1 MKNTRMMRYHEKKL
15 IQNKRGKYFY
25 QVTTVV
31 TLLCPM
37 VLGSVGV
44 LAEETVP
51 AAKATTDTVNFVD
64 GTLPSANPS
73 SLETLDSQTL
83 TESEESEM
91 VTVPEN
97 TNSEREEINEGVS
110 ETATSKTEDLK
121 PVEEVTGMQSTIQ
134 IQKSGFDDDEETE
147 EAPVKAGMV
156 NINLQC
162 TDNKNNVLSRETIQV
177 SLNESKIITAPEI
190 VGYAVADTLPPIG
203 DDYSMVTTN
212 HHDKTYTVTP
222 SGAGANK
229 TINLQFRY
237 RKIVL
242 KDYIATLHTSEI
254 TPFLNSDGEN
264 YNFNIYD
271 EEDWHVGFITC
282 TFPEEDSDEFFW
294 SAWDLDYD
302 YSVGGNGGRSG
313 EPLVYEIGEAKY
325 NITLIVDQRAPI
337 TYSTISFAVEG
348 NGLLSDAN
356 PIERKTGYYLSYD
369 ELPGVTPAAG
379 HRFVGWRKENQEWL
393 AGYGM
398 EIHQDITLTAVFEA
412 GELDWSRYD
421 ASLAG
426 YEAYVQL
433 KDIYDHFY
441 WWDDWNAWND
451 IYQNYLSIRNRTDI
465 SQKEIDF
472 LSQPLGGMHLNFVDH
487 YFMYGE
493 KIQHRIKEIFDS
505 LQDIYQDTTSYTSAS
520 KQLFDQEYLKT
531 KTLLE
536 QEIRDHGVYERELFT
551 AYQSMVDARR
561 KLVRNDGTKNLF
573 SINLVP
579 YPGLSFDGELAPF
592 SNFMIQHSYSDGSY
606 ENLYLNKND
615 YVITTGNDQ
624 DVITEEGIIFKGVGR
639 RDIEITYQGYKT
651 GSGYS
656 VLEREKPAEDFS
668 KAKEA
673 MNQFNG
679 LKEADY
685 TPESWKKMQQIL
697 ADQAIGETPVNEFL
711 QAIIDGTYPEEVSQS
726 WLDWLTETLQ
736 TAMSELVKKDDS
748 GNNGNSGNNG
758 SGNNNGSNNGN
769 NSGAGNNGGT
779 NNNAGNAN
787 NNGTKDKDTNSDNKN
802 TDDGGQNNSAPKNT
816 DKESNNGKVK
826 TVNVDKYSQ
835 VNTQGATETKGLPQ
849 TGEEGSFVL
858 TLMGI
863 STLGVVLTGMFLK
876 SRKKFD

>member
-1 MKNTRMMRYHEKKL
+1 MKNTRMMRYHKKK
-15 IQNKRGKYFY
+15 IVQNRRNKCFY

-37 VLGSVGV
+37 VLGSVSV
-44 LAEETVP
+44 MAEEIFSVEATAE
-51 AAKATTDTVNFVD
+51 AAY
-64 GTLPSANPS
+64 
-73 SLETLDSQTL
+73 L
-83 TESEESEM
+83 TESTLPDADLAPSKVPAVQEPEAKPETPEVSVIEEAEVSTSESNTAKELV
-91 VTVPEN
+91 VTESAEQESV
-97 TNSEREEINEGVS
+97 TSD
-110 ETATSKTEDLK
+110 TATVQAQGNEFE
-121 PVEEVTGMQSTIQ
+121 PE
-134 IQKSGFDDDEETE
+134 EETE
-147 EAPVKAGMV
+147 ENALKVGRV
-156 NINLQC
+156 NVILWC
-162 TDNKNNVLSRETIQV
+162 ADNKNNTLHEETFQV
-177 SLNESKIITAPEI
+177 PVNESKTITAPEI
-190 VGYAVADTLPPIG
+190 AGYTVADTFPAINDPH
-203 DDYSMVTTN
+203 SMVTTDYQN
-212 HHDKTYTVTP
+212 KAYTVTP
-222 SGAGANK
+222 GGVEMNEA
-229 TINLQFRY
+229 IRIQFNY
-237 RKIVL
+237 RKIVP
-242 KDYIATLHTSEI
+242 KNYSATFRTSE
-254 TPFLNSDGEN
+254 TPPYISSNGER
-264 YNFNIYD
+264 YSFNIYD
-271 EEDWHVGFITC
+271 EDDWKVGFFDC
-282 TFPEEDSDEFFW
+282 TFPNEDSDEFYW
-294 SAWDLDYD
+294 YAWDIDSDYP
-302 YSVGGNGGRSG
+302 VEGNGGRSG
-313 EPLVYEIGEAKY
+313 QPITFEIGEAKY
-325 NITLIVDQRAPI
+325 NITIIADQRAPLI
-337 TYSTISFAVEG
+337 YSTISFAVEG

-356 PIERKTGYYLSYD
+356 SIERKTGYYLSYD
-369 ELPGVTPAAG
+369 ELPTVTPAAG
-379 HRFVGWRKENQEWL
+379 HRFLGWRKENQEWL

-412 GELDWSRYD
+412 GELDWSKYD
-421 ASLAG
+421 ASLAD

-433 KDIYDHFY
+433 KDIYEHFQ
-441 WWDDWNAWND
+441 WWSDWEAWNS
-451 IYQNYLSIRNRTDI
+451 IYQDYLEIRNRTDI

-472 LSQPLGGMHLNFVDH
+472 LSQPLGGMHLNFVDY

-536 QEIRDHGVYERELFT
+536 QGTRDHGVYERELFT

-561 KLVRNDGTKNLF
+561 NLVRNDGTKNLF

-697 ADQAIGETPVNEFL
+697 ANQAIGETAVNEFL

-748 GNNGNSGNNG
+748 GNNGNNGNSGNNG

-769 NSGAGNNGGT
+769 NSGASNNGGT

-863 STLGVVLTGMFLK
+863 STLGVALAGAFLK
-876 SRKKFD
+876 SRKKYD

>member
-1 MKNTRMMRYHEKKL
+1 MKNTRMMRYHKKK
-15 IQNKRGKYFY
+15 IVQNKRNKCFY

-37 VLGSVGV
+37 VLGSVSV
-44 LAEETVP
+44 MA
-51 AAKATTDTVNFVD
+51 
-64 GTLPSANPS
+64 
-73 SLETLDSQTL
+73 
-83 TESEESEM
+83 
-91 VTVPEN
+91 
-97 TNSEREEINEGVS
+97 
-110 ETATSKTEDLK
+110 
-121 PVEEVTGMQSTIQ
+121 EEVTPVEATAETADLTGNTLLNPDPAPLEAPAVQEPEAKPETPEVSVIEEAEVSTSESNDAQ
-134 IQKSGFDDDEETE
+134 EVVVAESAGQESTTSDTATVQAQVNDFEPEEETE
-147 EAPVKAGMV
+147 ENAPKVGMV
-156 NINLQC
+156 NVILWC
-162 TDNKNNVLSRETIQV
+162 ADNKNNTLYEQTFQV
-177 SLNESKIITAPEI
+177 PVNESKTITAPEI
-190 VGYAVADTLPPIG
+190 AGYTVATTFPAINDPH
-203 DDYSMVTTN
+203 SMVTTDYQN
-212 HHDKTYTVTP
+212 KAYTVTP
-222 SGAGANK
+222 GGVEMNEA
-229 TINLQFRY
+229 IRIQFNY
-237 RKIVL
+237 RKIVP
-242 KDYIATLHTSEI
+242 KNYSATFRTSEAPPYI
-254 TPFLNSDGEN
+254 SSNGES
-264 YNFNIYD
+264 YSFNIYD
-271 EEDWHVGFITC
+271 EDGWEVGYISC
-282 TFPEEDSDEFFW
+282 TFPNEDSDEFHW
-294 SAWDLDYD
+294 YAWDIDSDYP
-302 YSVGGNGGRSG
+302 VEGNGGRSG

-325 NITLIVDQRAPI
+325 NITIIADQRAPL

-348 NGLLSDAN
+348 NGTLSDAN
-356 PIERKTGYYLSYD
+356 SIERKTGYYLSYD
-369 ELPGVTPAAG
+369 ELPKVTPAAG
-379 HRFVGWRKENQEWL
+379 QRFVGWRKENQEWL

-472 LSQPLGGMHLNFVDH
+472 LSQPLGGMQLNFVDY
-487 YFMYGE
+487 YFMHGE

-520 KQLFDQEYLKT
+520 KQLFDQEYLNT

-536 QEIRDHGVYERELFT
+536 QEIKDHGIYERELFT
-551 AYQSMVDARR
+551 AYQGMVDARR
-561 KLVRNDGTKNLF
+561 NLVRNDGTKSLTG
-573 SINLVP
+573 INLVP
-579 YPGLSFDGELAPF
+579 YPGMSFDGELAPF
-592 SNFMIQHSYSDGSY
+592 SSFMMQLYYSDGTY

-615 YVITTGNDQ
+615 YIISTGNDQ
-624 DVITEEGIIFKGVGR
+624 DIITDEGIIFHGEGR
-639 RDIEITYQGYKT
+639 RDISVIRQGYKT

-656 VLEREKPAEDFS
+656 VVKREDPAEDFS

-748 GNNGNSGNNG
+748 GNNGNNGNSGNNG
-758 SGNNNGSNNGN
+758 SGNNGSNNGN

-787 NNGTKDKDTNSDNKN
+787 NNGTEDKDTNSDNKN
-802 TDDGGQNNSAPKNT
+802 ADDGGQNNSAPKNT

-826 TVNVDKYSQ
+826 TVNVDKYSH

-849 TGEEGSFVL
+849 TGEKGSFVL
-858 TLMGI
+858 SLMGI
-863 STLGVVLTGMFLK
+863 STLGVALAGAFLK